1 MAYLQR
7 NYLITNIQYYEKTE
21 IPFKSDHK
29 LQEGFNWT
37 NIQKLKNL
45 NTGVL
50 KVSPLSKNNHY
61 LKKTRITLEFEA
73 FLRIIEIQTNQKS
86 PF

>member
-1 MAYLQR
+1 MPTKKLP
-7 NYLITNIQYYEKTE
+7 ITNIQYYEKTK
-21 IPFKSDHK
+21 IPFKSK
-29 LQEGFNWT
+29 QTPQEEFNWS

-61 LKKTRITLEFEA
+61 FKKTRITLEFKESSK
-73 FLRIIEIQTNQKS
+73 IIGIQTNQKS